1 MQAGHLEYGS
11 QIPGYEALGYVAPS
25 GSAFVVRADALQ
37 KCNWHPTH
45 SRAAHIALGQELK
58 LQGYLSHYLPQVL
71 AVGGLHLLLC
81 FSCFLPLSHK
91 SPLPPALITPH
102 IPTVSRLLYLL

>member
-1 MQAGHLEYGS
+1 MQAGQLEYGS

-45 SRAAHIALGQELK
+45 SKAAHIALGQELK
-58 LQGYLSHYLPQVL
+58 LQGYLSHYLRQVL
-71 AVGGLHLLLC
+71 AVGE
-81 FSCFLPLSHK
+81 FA
-91 SPLPPALITPH
+91 LPPDCNQVH
-102 IPTVSRLLYLL
+102 ICIAVCMMVKVQLVMHF